1 MAKVIVIH
9 NYNGGVGK
17 TTMALALARHFSK
30 EQKILL
36 IDGDPQENVT
46 QDLLKQRNHFH
57 HHTAAEIKE
66 LISNQLGS
74 IDDIL
79 SFYDQHLKVAQEGRS
94 LADVLVKPQMIND
107 AITPITEHLDL
118 LPASG
123 ELLDVESLISR
134 NGTMRQDILMQRA
147 FAFLQKSYDYII
159 IDTSVMQNILLIN
172 FLKIADMVLVPI
184 KCDSYSE
191 TGAIKV
197 IKLLKAMKDDWDLD
211 FELRLVI
218 TMVNRNKNDADTLEK
233 MKLIFGP
240 YLFQS
245 VIRYCA
251 KPHSNSNWYA
261 RDIANEKS
269 KVAEDYLSL
278 LKEIR
283 KLMEV

>member
-197 IKLLKAMKDDWDLD
+197 IKLLKAMKD
-211 FELRLVI
+211 
-218 TMVNRNKNDADTLEK
+218 TLEK